1 MPVKEMQ
8 HNINSTGL
16 RTTAVHFTED
26 TILAKL
32 KIKKTTDGTTAT
44 TLMWAVQAT
53 QIHQAVPP
61 TYYST
66 WWSEVVKYN
75 QANQNKQWKKNP
87 LWTHWYLTKFNIF
100 LELFKNFTFYYL
112 FI

>member
-66 WWSEVVKYN
+66 QWSREYN
-75 QANQNKQWKKNP
+75 QANQNQQKEK
-87 LWTHWYLTKFNIF
+87 TVS
-100 LELFKNFTFYYL
+100 
-112 FI
+112 